1 MRYSLATLAAL
12 ALTFVSA
19 APTHAQT
26 SAEPPA
32 PVTEAVEAAPS
43 PAPRQVIVGA
53 YINDVQQLDFK
64 TNNYAIDLYVWFRW
78 KGDNADPS
86 KSMEFMNRYASD
98 DNLREQLY
106 EKPEPMPD
114 GNLYSIIRYQG
125 RFSTAFALES
135 YPLDR
140 QFLTVVMED
149 TVSGANEQVYVADTA
164 PAVSVNPA
172 ITLPGFRIGKPKLSI
187 VENTYPNFGDISSSE
202 ADTYSR
208 ITISVPVIR
217 PVVAMSIKT
226 FVPILLVVVCAAL
239 VFFVRPRYVE
249 GRIGL
254 GITALLTLVALQ
266 LTAGAS
272 LPDVDYL
279 MMLDKMFMLAYLFII
294 LALALRRRPSTAPR
308 NSAPWK
314 LGRPSSATILLASTR
329 ISAIGY

>member
-32 PVTEAVEAAPS
+32 PVTEAAEAAPS

-78 KGDNADPS
+78 KGDDTDPS

-106 EKPEPMPD
+106 QKPEPMPD
-114 GNLYSIIRYQG
+114 GSLYSIIRYQG

-140 QFLTVVMED
+140 QSLTVVMED

-164 PAVSVNPA
+164 PAVSVNP
-172 ITLPGFRIGKPKLSI
+172 LSRF
-187 VENTYPNFGDISSSE
+187 PDS
-202 ADTYSR
+202 
-208 ITISVPVIR
+208 
-217 PVVAMSIKT
+217 
-226 FVPILLVVVCAAL
+226 
-239 VFFVRPRYVE
+239 
-249 GRIGL
+249 
-254 GITALLTLVALQ
+254 
-266 LTAGAS
+266 AS
-272 LPDVDYL
+272 
-279 MMLDKMFMLAYLFII
+279 AN
-294 LALALRRRPSTAPR
+294 PS
-308 NSAPWK
+308 
-314 LGRPSSATILLASTR
+314 
-329 ISAIGY
+329 